1 MLITKHRL
9 FFQQVSTHIFPL
21 DPKIAPL
28 KVSWLL
34 SRSTSCLF
42 HSLSPGRQY
51 KTNLSSDV
59 QENMT
64 VQSGGVCDD
73 KAHRPSESIGWCS
86 GRRAIVESE
95 AMLAR
100 KHSWDPSSNISNQFP
115 KHLRHCFPS
124 RIGRITSLECPLKGL
139 MSRVLKGSWPKK
151 KGVELRLFQNST

>member
-1 MLITKHRL
+1 
-9 FFQQVSTHIFPL
+9 
-21 DPKIAPL
+21 
-28 KVSWLL
+28 
-34 SRSTSCLF
+34 
-42 HSLSPGRQY
+42 
-51 KTNLSSDV
+51 
-59 QENMT
+59 MT

-86 GRRAIVESE
+86 GGRAIVESE

-139 MSRVLKGSWPKK
+139 MSRVLVSLKLIIHGLEPKSPR
-151 KGVELRLFQNST
+151 ELYSGQSMA